1 MNFYNIIYNL
11 ETICNL
17 EKGDKLIIRDNILI
31 ICPKNIFRPLFRYI
45 NNSII
50 TIIYINIIM

>member
-17 EKGDKLIIRDNILI
+17 KKGDKLIIRDNILI
-31 ICPKNIFRPLFRYI
+31 ICPNTCLLYT
-45 NNSII
+45 SDAADEV
-50 TIIYINIIM
+50 